1 VTFGALMAL
10 FHVGG
15 AFLFVA
21 GYVATNVLTE
31 LARRSTDEP
40 TLRAALGFSGW
51 FDRRL
56 LIPFATLAA
65 IAGLALVPAR
75 GYAWTAPWI
84 VVSTLLYLAVMLV
97 GIFVWGPRGGRI
109 EAALTAGRI
118 EDVRA
123 LLTESRFVTLSRT
136 ENATVAVIVAL
147 MVLRPG

>member
-1 VTFGALMAL
+1 VNLAALLAL

-15 AFLFVA
+15 AFLFIA

-65 IAGLALVPAR
+65 LAGLALVPAR
-75 GYAWTAPWI
+75 GYAWTSPWI

-118 EDVRA
+118 VDVRTFLA
-123 LLTESRFVTLSRT
+123 EPRFVLLSRA
-136 ENATVAVIVAL
+136 ENATVALIVTL
-147 MVLRPG
+147 MILRPG

>member
-1 VTFGALMAL
+1 MSFGALMAL

-15 AFLFVA
+15 ALLFVA

-56 LIPFATLAA
+56 LIPFATLSAL
-65 IAGLALVPAR
+65 AGLALVVAR

-84 VVSTLLYLAVMLV
+84 VASTLLYLAVMLV
-97 GIFVWGPRGGRI
+97 GIFVWGPGAAGSKPPSPPGGSK
-109 EAALTAGRI
+109 ACGRSCAS
-118 EDVRA
+118 RA
-123 LLTESRFVTLSRT
+123 SCSCRESRTRRSR
-136 ENATVAVIVAL
+136 
-147 MVLRPG
+147 

>member
-1 VTFGALMAL
+1 VTFAALTSL

-15 AFLFVA
+15 ALLFVA

-31 LARRSTDEP
+31 LARRSADEP

-56 LIPFATLAA
+56 LIPFATLSA

-84 VVSTLLYLAVMLV
+84 VASTLLYLAVMLV
-97 GIFVWGPRGGRI
+97 GIFVWGPRGGRV

-118 EDVRA
+118 EDVRT
-123 LLTESRFVTLSRT
+123 LLREPRFVLLSRV
-136 ENATVAVIVAL
+136 ENGTVALIAAL
-147 MVLRPG
+147 MILRPG

>member
-1 VTFGALMAL
+1 MSVAALLAL
-10 FHVGG
+10 LHIGG

-65 IAGLALVPAR
+65 FAGLGLVPAR

-109 EAALTAGRI
+109 EAGLTAGRI
-118 EDVRA
+118 EDART
-123 LLTESRFVTLSRT
+123 LLTEPRFVLLSRA
-136 ENATVAVIVAL
+136 ENATVALIVAL
-147 MVLRPG
+147 MILRPD